1 MSVIVPSLLCLHL
14 LLSLAPARA
23 QAASRTASEAADWE
37 ETVERV
43 SSAVVSIRV
52 NATRAFDTEGAG
64 GSVATGF
71 IIDAEQGLV
80 LTNRHV
86 VGPGPVKAKAVFLN
100 HEEIELTA
108 VYRDPVHDFGVFR
121 FDPSQVRFMA
131 LSELELAPEKAR
143 VGAEIRVIGNDAG
156 EKISILAGTLAR
168 VDRDA
173 PDYGR
178 YRYNDFNTF
187 YYQAASG
194 TSGGSSGSPV
204 VSRSGD
210 VIALNAGA
218 RRGSASSYFLP
229 LDRVVRAVELIR
241 QGQPVTRGTLQATF
255 MHRPFDELRR
265 LGLSPQTEAKVR
277 AARPDATGML
287 SVAGIVPYGP
297 SQEVLELGDI
307 LISVQGEPVGGFV
320 LLDELLDDH
329 VEQDIEVVVERGGQ
343 EQTLTLSVQ
352 DLHSITPASYLEVG
366 DVLLNELSYQ
376 QARQGPVMVG
386 GAYVAAGGYML
397 NSAGIGVRAVITA
410 IDEDPVYSLDDA
422 QQALAALPDGAQV
435 PIRWYDLG
443 EPRAERT
450 GVLTMDRRWFP
461 MRRCTWEAKS
471 GAWPCEEL
479 PEPAAT
485 ATPTPVS
492 TTFPRAQ
499 TRLERKLAPS
509 LVSVSFRIPFR
520 VEGAYGSAFV
530 GNGLVVDAEQGL
542 VLVDRDTVPIALGD
556 ATVTVAGSVEVPAE
570 VVHIHPLHNL
580 ALVRYDPALI
590 GDTPVRSATLRV
602 EPVQPGDRVWHIG
615 LNSRANIASQR
626 TRVERVEPISLPLP
640 SPPFFREGN
649 LDGVQ
654 VRDTARAGGG
664 VLADRRGRVRAFWAS
679 FVDLSADKPTATF
692 RGIQSESFVSLVEQI
707 AQGEDPTHRALG
719 ADLDEIALVDAR
731 SRGLSAESAAL
742 LEEAGGTNRRAFIV
756 RRIWADAPAFG
767 VLREGDLLLDVN
779 GSAAVSL
786 RRIEEASQAASV
798 QVRISRSGQEQ
809 VLQVGTVLRERDDL
823 RRVLSWSGALLH
835 EVHDAVPSQ
844 RGLSGEGV
852 YVAWFWYG
860 SPAAQFGLRPTRRI
874 LEVNGQP
881 TPDLER
887 FEAVVA
893 TIPDG
898 GAVRLKT
905 EDLDG
910 RTEVI
915 TLETDT
921 TFWPSWQLV
930 LSEEGWRRSAFGG
943 G

>member
-1 MSVIVPSLLCLHL
+1 MSLIVL
-14 LLSLAPARA
+14 LLLPILALLSSNPVQA
-23 QAASRTASEAADWE
+23 QAPSRTTSEATDWE
-37 ETVERV
+37 QTVERV

-71 IIDAEQGLV
+71 IIDAERGLV

-100 HEEIELTA
+100 NEEIELTA

-121 FDPSQVRFMA
+121 FDPAQVRFMA
-131 LSELELAPEKAR
+131 LSELRLAPEKAR

-168 VDRDA
+168 LDREA
-173 PDYGR
+173 PTYGR
-178 YRYNDFNTF
+178 FRYNDFNTF
-187 YYQAASG
+187 YFQAASG

-204 VSRSGD
+204 VDRSGD

-218 RRGSASSYFLP
+218 RRGAASSYFLP
-229 LDRVVRAVELIR
+229 LDRVVRAVDRIR
-241 QGQPVTRGTLQATF
+241 QGLPVTRGTVQATF
-255 MHRPFDELRR
+255 VHRPFDELRR
-265 LGLSPQTEAKVR
+265 LGLSPQAEAAER

-287 SVAGIVPYGP
+287 AVEGIVPYGP
-297 SQEVLELGDI
+297 GQDVLELGDI
-307 LISVQGEPVGGFV
+307 LLSVQGRAIHGFV
-320 LLDELLDDH
+320 AMEEILDDH
-329 VEQDIEVVVERGGQ
+329 VGQEVEVLVERGGQ
-343 EQTLTLSVQ
+343 EQKLSLSVQ
-352 DLHSITPASYLEVG
+352 DLHSITPSSYLEVG

-397 NSAGIGVRAVITA
+397 NSAGVGARAVITA
-410 IDEDPVYSLDDA
+410 IGEDPIYSLDDA
-422 QQALAALPDGAQV
+422 QQALAAIPDGARV
-435 PIRWYDLG
+435 PLRWFDLG

-450 GVLTMDRRWFP
+450 GVMTMDRRWFP
-461 MRRCTWEAKS
+461 MRRCTWDAPT
-471 GAWPCEEL
+471 GTWPCEEL
-479 PEPAAT
+479 AEPT
-485 ATPTPVS
+485 AEPDSTTVS
-492 TTFPRAQ
+492 TSFPRARH
-499 TRLERKLAPS
+499 RLERKLARS
-509 LVSVSFRIPFR
+509 LVSVSFRVPFR
-520 VEGAYGSAFV
+520 VEGAYGTSFV

-542 VLVDRDTVPIALGD
+542 VLVDRDTVPISLGD

-570 VVHIHPLHNL
+570 VVHVHPLHNL

-590 GDTPVRSATLRV
+590 GDTPVRSARLRV
-602 EPVQPGDRVWHIG
+602 DPAQAGDRVWHIG
-615 LNSRANIASQR
+615 LNSRASIASQR

-640 SPPFFREGN
+640 SPPFFRESN
-649 LDGVQ
+649 LDAVT

-679 FVDLSADKPTATF
+679 FVDLSGDKPTAYF
-692 RGIQSESFVSLVEQI
+692 RGVQSETFAALVAQLSLGEQ
-707 AQGEDPTHRALG
+707 PTHRALG
-719 ADLDEIALVDAR
+719 VDLEEVALVDAR
-731 SRGLSAESAAL
+731 SRGLSAASAAL
-742 LEEAGGTNRRAFIV
+742 LEEAGGVDRRAFMV
-756 RRIWADAPAFG
+756 RRIWADAPALG
-767 VLREGDLLLDVN
+767 VLREGDLLLEVN
-779 GSAAVSL
+779 GAPAVSL
-786 RRIEEASQAASV
+786 RRIEEASQEASV
-798 QVRISRSGQEQ
+798 LVRVSRSGQEQ
-809 VLQVGTVLRERDDL
+809 TLQVGTVLRESDGL

-874 LEVNGQP
+874 LEVNGKP
-881 TPDLER
+881 TPDLDR
-887 FEAVVA
+887 FEEAIA
-893 TIPDG
+893 GIPDG

-921 TFWPSWQLV
+921 TFWPSWQLL
-930 LSEEGWRRSAFGG
+930 LSEQGWRRSPLGG
-943 G
+943 